1 MLQKCSCPS
10 PCAVCDLGDAEC
22 AGFGCVR
29 HGPCAELPGLLPL
42 SHVSC
47 TAPFPWPRYLQ
58 AQSHPDLGWILHYL
72 AAVG

>member
-10 PCAVCDLGDAEC
+10 PCAVCDLGDTEC

-29 HGPCAELPGLLPL
+29 HGPRAELPGLLPL